1 MTTRRGLFVAP
12 FDALSDPRLVG
23 ELAAAAESAGWDG
36 FFVWDHLQYGE
47 RVHAIADVWTC
58 CAAVALRTER
68 MLFGPM
74 VTPLPRRRP
83 QVLARQ
89 ASSLAVMSGGR
100 FVLGLGLG
108 DDWVGEFSAFG
119 DEPDP
124 RVRGAMLDEGLHV
137 LTGLLSGEP
146 VDHEGAHYTARDAH
160 FQPAPAVPIW
170 LAGRFGNRAPL
181 RRAARYDGYFVIG
194 LSGPDDLRR
203 VADDLAEHSPPAGFD
218 VVVDLQPDDDP
229 APWLDLGATWV
240 LTRIGPFDLDLAE
253 VRRVIDAGPAPAP
266 GR

>member
-12 FDALSDPRLVG
+12 FDALADPRVVG
-23 ELAAAAESAGWDG
+23 DLAAAAEDAGWDG

-47 RVHAIADVWTC
+47 RVTAIADVWTC
-58 CAAVALRTER
+58 CAAVALRTDR
-68 MLFGPM
+68 VLFGPM

-83 QVLARQ
+83 QMLARQ
-89 ASSLAVMSGGR
+89 ASSLAVLSGGR

-124 RVRGAMLDEGLHV
+124 RVRGAMLDDGLAV

-146 VDHEGAHYTARDAH
+146 VDHDGDHYAARDVR
-160 FQPAPAVPIW
+160 FLPAPAVPIW

-194 LSGPDDLRR
+194 LNGSDDLER
-203 VADDLAEHSPPAGFD
+203 VADDLADHSPPSGFD
-218 VVVDLQPDDDP
+218 VVVDLQPDQDP
-229 APWLDLGATWV
+229 APWLDRGATWV
-240 LTRIGPFDLDLAE
+240 LTRIGPYDLDLAE
-253 VRRVIDAGPAPAP
+253 VRGIINAGPATP